1 MGRPTLGTRIKQRSN
16 GFWYVVWPG
25 DSKGRSTGTR
35 DREIAEKALGRF
47 ILEDGLIAG
56 EEVRLTVSAALDI
69 YMEEHVE
76 PRTKLAGRIVQGVGT
91 ATSKADFL
99 KAFFGDKAVAD
110 IMTDDITHPQ
120 TGYIAMRC
128 AGKVQVIDQRVRTN
142 KPYSVRRDLG
152 VLISAIKWC
161 SIVKSSKT
169 GRLRLSKDDLPYIPL
184 PGEAPK
190 RERWL
195 TLEEETRLLA
205 AAPAAPEG
213 ERLSRI
219 HRFMV
224 LAVDDGQ
231 RCEAIEELTWFQ
243 VDLEAGTVDYRKPG
257 GDRQH
262 NKRRAKVRMT
272 ARSRAMLWRAWQ
284 ERTKAFVLDHDGP
297 IVWPFKMAVQ
307 RAGLDGPPGRVTP
320 HVLRHTWA
328 TRAMQ
333 NGVPMRQIAD
343 QLADDVQTIER
354 NYYHHSPDY
363 MKEAASWR
371 DKEASVPVG
380 PTQPTSTR

>member
-1 MGRPTLGTRIKQRSN
+1 MGRPTLGIRLKQRDN
-16 GFWYVVWPG
+16 GVWYILWPCN
-25 DSKGRSTGTR
+25 SKGTSTGTR
-35 DREIAEKALGRF
+35 DRAKAEQTFADYIIDQRHVA
-47 ILEDGLIAG
+47 AG
-56 EEVRLTVSAALDI
+56 GKPIRLTVSAALDI
-69 YMEEHVE
+69 YLKEHVN
-76 PRTKLAGRIVQGVGT
+76 PRTKLAGRIVHGVGT

-99 KAFFGDKAVAD
+99 RAFFGDKAVAD
-110 IMTDDITHPQ
+110 IVTDDIAHPQ

-128 AGKVQVIDQRVRTN
+128 AGKVQVIDQRVRTC

-161 SIVKSSKT
+161 STVKGPKT
-169 GRLRLSKDDLPYIPL
+169 GRLRLSKDDVPHIPL

-205 AAPAAPEG
+205 AAPAEG

-231 RCEAIEELTWFQ
+231 RCEAIEELTWLQ
-243 VDLEAGTVDYRKPG
+243 VDFKAGTVDYRKPG

-272 ARSRAMLWRAWQ
+272 ARSRAMLQRAAE
-284 ERTKAFVLDHDGP
+284 ERTGAFVLDHDGP
-297 IVWPFKMAVQ
+297 ILWAFKTAVQ
-307 RAGLDGPPGRVTP
+307 RAGLDGAPGRVTP

-328 TRAMQ
+328 TRAIQ
-333 NGVPMRQIAD
+333 NGVPMRQI
-343 QLADDVQTIER
+343 
-354 NYYHHSPDY
+354 
-363 MKEAASWR
+363 KAASIVEISAR
-371 DKEASVPVG
+371 FDALDSQCRQTLQG
-380 PTQPTSTR
+380 ALHSLAAFLPTEVAGT